1 MNEEGTNVS
10 VTKKSFG
17 KTKDGRE
24 ASIYSFENKNGMVVE
39 VTDFGV
45 TIVKVIVPDQNGK
58 KDDIVLGYDT
68 IDGYFENGSFF
79 GSTIGPSANR
89 IANASFVVDGKRC
102 QLSVNDGANNLHSDY
117 ELGYH
122 KMLWDAVIKDDNSVQ
137 FSLEDQDGNMG
148 FPGNKKI
155 EMTVVLTDEN
165 ELKLI
170 YHAESDKNTL
180 INMTN
185 HSYFNLAG
193 HNAAP
198 ILEHKLCIFASAYT
212 PVVPGAIPTGEIAP
226 VAGTPFDF
234 TKPVAIGARIETEN
248 EQLKI
253 GQGYDHNWVID
264 GFDGSIRKIAEV
276 TEENS
281 GRTMEVYTDQPGVQF
296 YAGNCIA
303 PVTGKAG
310 AAYGKRSGFALE
322 TQVFPNSVNQ
332 ENFPNAIFGPGK
344 DYDTTTIYKFSW

>member
-1 MNEEGTNVS
+1 MS
-10 VTKKSFG
+10 VTRKSFG

-24 ASIYSFENKNGMVVE
+24 ADIYSFENKNGMVVE
-39 VTDFGV
+39 VTNFGV
-45 TIVKVIVPDQNGK
+45 TIVKVIVPDRNGK

-68 IDGYFENGSFF
+68 IDGYFGNGSFF

-89 IANASFVVDGKRC
+89 IANASFTVDGERY
-102 QLSVNDGANNLHSDY
+102 QLPVNDGNNNLHSDY

-122 KMLWDAVIKDDNSVQ
+122 KMLWDAVIKDVNSVQ

-155 EMTVVLTDEN
+155 ELTVALTDEN

-198 ILEHKLCIFASAYT
+198 ILEHKLCILASAYT

-226 VAGTPFDF
+226 VVGTPFDF

-253 GQGYDHNWVID
+253 GQGYDHNWVVD
-264 GFDGSIRKIAEV
+264 NFDGSIRKIAEV

-303 PVTGKAG
+303 PVTGKSG

-344 DYDTTTIYKFSW
+344 DYNTTTIYKFSW

>member
-1 MNEEGTNVS
+1 MS
-10 VTKKSFG
+10 VIKRSFG

-24 ASIYSFENKNGMVVE
+24 AEIYSFENKNGIVVE
-39 VTDFGV
+39 VTNYGV
-45 TIVKVIVPDQNGK
+45 NIVKIIVPDRNGK

-89 IANASFVVDGKRC
+89 IADASFVVDGKRY
-102 QLSVNDGANNLHSDY
+102 QLSVNDGVNNLHSDY

-122 KMLWDAVIKDDNSVQ
+122 KRLWDAVIKDDNSVL

-155 EMTVVLTDEN
+155 EVTVALTDEN

-170 YHAESDKNTL
+170 YHAESDQNTL

-198 ILEHKLCIFASAYT
+198 ILDHKLCILASAYT

-226 VAGTPFDF
+226 VAATPFDF
-234 TKPVAIGARIETEN
+234 TKPIAIGARIETDD

-253 GQGYDHNWVID
+253 GQGYDHNWVVD

-281 GRTMEVYTDQPGVQF
+281 GRSMEVYSDQPGVQF

-303 PVTGKAG
+303 PVAGKAG
-310 AAYGKRSGFALE
+310 VTYGKRSGLALE

-344 DYDTTTIYKFSW
+344 DYNTTTIYKFRW